1 MFFELSELYLWS
13 SRDGVDEHF
22 PANVQQVFHS
32 KRGILDA
39 TPVPI
44 QRPSHR
50 NAQRVTFSNT
60 HTLKTM
66 IGGAAKC
73 LKAMPVADDRRN
85 AAKIIHVE
93 RIIACGKTFKI
104 LKKTL
109 INSEPTCMGGRIIYV
124 CFMLTNFR
132 LSIVGKRA

>member
-22 PANVQQVFHS
+22 PANVQQMFHS

-39 TPVPI
+39 TEVPI
-44 QRPSHR
+44 ERPKHR

-73 LKAMPVADDRRN
+73 LTSMPVAEVQTKCCENNSRRKDYCLWQN
-85 AAKIIHVE
+85 IQH
-93 RIIACGKTFKI
+93 
-104 LKKTL
+104 
-109 INSEPTCMGGRIIYV
+109 SEEN
-124 CFMLTNFR
+124 LN
-132 LSIVGKRA
+132 KQ